1 MKHLFLFLLLP
12 LFVSAQDVTKDTSYL
27 INSGGNFFNVTR
39 IEYDNGAY
47 SENSTLVG
55 DTASV
60 VSLYANSIASQAQQ
74 YSSAAVIAMRAQS
87 VSASLL
93 KLDTMATQRLLQSP
107 LTSVMN
113 SYEREFLQGDWE
125 VQYNSTNTPVTFPR
139 LQSNKRIRIMPAG
152 GSARTFLIFGTM
164 ARMVNYPVSG
174 INILF
179 KVRDGR
185 WENITRTIVLRRTN
199 NR

>member
-1 MKHLFLFLLLP
+1 MRHSFLLLFLP
-12 LFVSAQDVTKDTSYL
+12 LFASSQEVTKDTSYL
-27 INSGGNFFNVTR
+27 INSDGKFFNVNR

-60 VSLYANSIASQAQQ
+60 ISLYANSITSQAQK

-87 VSASLL
+87 ASASLL
-93 KLDTMATQRLLQSP
+93 KLDTIATQRLSQSP
-107 LTSVMN
+107 LTFVMN
-113 SYEREFLQGDWE
+113 SYEREFLQGNWE

-139 LQSNKRIRIMPAG
+139 LQSNQRIRIMPSG

-179 KVRDGR
+179 KVREGR

>member
-1 MKHLFLFLLLP
+1 MRHSFLLLFLP
-12 LFVSAQDVTKDTSYL
+12 LFASSQEVTKDTSYL
-27 INSGGNFFNVTR
+27 INSDGKFFNVNR

-60 VSLYANSIASQAQQ
+60 ISLYANSITSQAQK

-87 VSASLL
+87 ASASLL
-93 KLDTMATQRLLQSP
+93 KLDTMATQRLSQSP
-107 LTSVMN
+107 LTFVMN

-125 VQYNSTNTPVTFPR
+125 VRYNSTNTPVTFPR
-139 LQSNKRIRIMPAG
+139 LQSNQRIRIMPSG

-179 KVRDGR
+179 KVREGR